1 VKLASIIVLC
11 LLLVSAPAATQTTAG
26 PDSIPPAS
34 SLPDSAN
41 THQGIYPGRL
51 AIVGGLTAATMVGIH
66 LYQSNGWWKDNRA
79 PFHFQE
85 DLEYGMWVDKLGH
98 FYGTAAGAFIFRKSF
113 EWTNMSAEQSLWFGS
128 AGAFLFQ
135 TFVEVQDGFSA
146 WGFDRVD
153 FAMNLGGALYP
164 VGQYYWPPLRD
175 FNMKFSYHPSD
186 LINQPGG
193 VGFQGQKHI
202 VFDDYEGQTIWM
214 SVYVNNLL
222 PKSVEPVWPDWLA
235 LAVGYGVRDV
245 ATPNPYSIVM
255 LSLDYDLT
263 KIIPQDSGFL
273 RVLSETLN
281 FIHLPAPAVRISPN
295 AVWYGLYF

>member
-186 LINQPGG
+186 LITQPG
-193 VGFQGQKHI
+193 
-202 VFDDYEGQTIWM
+202 
-214 SVYVNNLL
+214 SV
-222 PKSVEPVWPDWLA
+222 D
-235 LAVGYGVRDV
+235 
-245 ATPNPYSIVM
+245 
-255 LSLDYDLT
+255 
-263 KIIPQDSGFL
+263 
-273 RVLSETLN
+273 
-281 FIHLPAPAVRISPN
+281 
-295 AVWYGLYF
+295 